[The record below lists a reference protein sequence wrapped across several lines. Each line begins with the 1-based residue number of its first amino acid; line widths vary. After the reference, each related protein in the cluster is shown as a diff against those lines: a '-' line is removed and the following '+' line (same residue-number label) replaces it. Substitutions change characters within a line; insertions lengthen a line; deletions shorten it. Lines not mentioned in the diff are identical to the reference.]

1 MSTAES
7 TAGVAELS
15 LIAERADSIYIIALV
30 VGLLV
35 GRAVGLNKIQIKQ
48 NVVNTMLMFNE

>member
-48 NVVNTMLMFNE
+48 NVVNTMLMLNE